1 MNLPVDEEGYPC
13 VSHRLYRQHTVT
25 IQNKHNKQQIQYV
38 KDLSKLGRPLDKVII
53 VDNLKENYSWQK
65 ANGINITTWHDD
77 QNDNDLELLAEM
89 LVALA

>member
-1 MNLPVDEEGYPC
+1 MNLPMGEDGQPC
-13 VSHRLYRQHTVT
+13 VSGRLYRQHAVT
-25 IQNKHNKQQIQYV
+25 IRTKHDNQQIRYV

-77 QNDNDLELLAEM
+77 
-89 LVALA
+89 